1 MMKASYF
8 KLLHPPLIHKFYPEI
23 RLQNKRLME
32 EEAKDDEDSEEEGSP
47 LKKRVRTGVMVLD
60 NDEANIAS
68 SLRPIQRKSPSIS
81 LLQESTDGSQ
91 NSGDSGKEKEEGT
104 VDDYSG
110 DRLGVV
116 FENNGVRLSNPH
128 MILI

>member
-1 MMKASYF
+1 
-8 KLLHPPLIHKFYPEI
+8 
-23 RLQNKRLME
+23 ME

-68 SLRPIQRKSPSIS
+68 SLRPIQRKRPSIS
-81 LLQESTDGSQ
+81 PFQEGTDGNQ
-91 NSGDSGKEKEEGT
+91 NSGDSGKEKEGGT

-110 DRLGVV
+110 DGLGVV